1 MDVLEFLIPLALVL
15 GSVGLIFFIW
25 SIKTGQYD
33 DLEGAAQR
41 ILIEDDAVSLPK
53 GHEQPSEKTTSPSD
67 PPAES

>member
-53 GHEQPSEKTTSPSD
+53 GHEPEAKSTNPSD
-67 PPAES
+67 PQAES

>member
-15 GSVGLIFFIW
+15 GLVGLVFFIW

-53 GHEQPSEKTTSPSD
+53 GHKDSVELTSHEDSRG
-67 PPAES
+67 ES

>member
-53 GHEQPSEKTTSPSD
+53 GHEQPAAKPTNPSD
-67 PPAES
+67 PPAE